1 MPITTVDVVTN
12 VVSGVETSNNGY
24 VITTTLKTGEYN
36 NLGAFD
42 HSIGYSTLE
51 NKYTHR
57 FDTYIYGSGLR

>member
-24 VITTTLKTGEYN
+24 VIVSALRTGEYK

-42 HSIGYSTLE
+42 DSISYSDLE
-51 NKYTHR
+51 NKYTNR